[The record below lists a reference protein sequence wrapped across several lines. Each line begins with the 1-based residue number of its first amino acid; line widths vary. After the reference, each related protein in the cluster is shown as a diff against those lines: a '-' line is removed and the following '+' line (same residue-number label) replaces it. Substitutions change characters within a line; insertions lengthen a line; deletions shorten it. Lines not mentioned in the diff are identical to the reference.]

1 MFTNTEKDGRGPAD
15 AIIPTMPE
23 VKEHAARAIARA
35 AKNGRRLIVT
45 NKSEL
50 LAGTCLSVSAC
61 LCVSRVLAAPRRASG
76 SDVDRRVRDCD

>member
-35 AKNGRRLIVT
+35 AKNGRRLVVT
-45 NKSEL
+45 
-50 LAGTCLSVSAC
+50 TVHV
-61 LCVSRVLAAPRRASG
+61 VSRH
-76 SDVDRRVRDCD
+76 

>member
-61 LCVSRVLAAPRRASG
+61 LYVFVFNVTCVLAAPRRYE
-76 SDVDRRVRDCD
+76 RK